1 MWKVDSNKRD
11 VRFYTVGV
19 ARFVT
24 WIFIPLLVNIVI
36 LVVKVL

>member
-11 VRFYTVGV
+11 VRFYTGV
-19 ARFVT
+19 AKFVT